1 MKDLLHTLTTTYAEE
16 LRLTQ
21 ARIAK
26 CISEQENEAAKA
38 HLDYVAGKA
47 GHMLRPLVALISYGA
62 VSGKSYQ
69 AMASKEKEAIIN
81 IAAALELLHTASLVH
96 DDVIDLTTQRRGQPT
111 VNAKHGNTE
120 AVLVGNLFYLNA
132 FRLMLDLND
141 PWYLNVLIETA
152 EAMCV
157 GEIVQAET
165 HSRDID
171 SQVYIQIISKKTG
184 ALIAAAAKLS
194 SRLAGADEAKTA
206 FFTNLAMNLGIMY
219 QMRDDLQ
226 DHDLDNLDSETLS
239 QLMVDYTHKLTAHL
253 RQLDI
258 TKPHHEALIQFI
270 HYFKGS
276 VI

>member
-16 LRLTQ
+16 LRQTHL
-21 ARIAK
+21 RIAEL
-26 CISEQENEAAKA
+26 IEEQENAAAKA
-38 HLDYVAGKA
+38 HLAYVAGKP
-47 GHMLRPLVALISYGA
+47 GHMLRPLVALISFGA
-62 VSGKSYQ
+62 ASGKSYQ
-69 AMASKEKEAIIN
+69 AMPAEEKRAIIS

-96 DDVIDLTTQRRGQPT
+96 DDIIDLTTERRGQPT

-120 AVLVGNLFYLNA
+120 AVIVGNLFYLNA
-132 FRLMLDLND
+132 FRLMLELKD

-157 GEIVQAET
+157 GEIIQAQT
-165 HSRDID
+165 HQELID
-171 SQVYIQIISKKTG
+171 DKVYIDIIAKKTG
-184 ALIAAAAKLS
+184 ALISAAAKLS
-194 SRLAGADEAKTA
+194 SRLAGADEVANRFYST
-206 FFTNLAMNLGIMY
+206 LAMNLGIMY

-226 DHDLDNLDSETLS
+226 DHDLENLDSETL
-239 QLMVDYTHKLTAHL
+239 QRLMSEYTHKLSEHL
-253 RQLDI
+253 TVLDA

>member
-16 LRLTQ
+16 LRLTH
-21 ARIAK
+21 ARI
-26 CISEQENEAAKA
+26 SELIANQENPETKA
-38 HLDYVAGKA
+38 HLSYVAGKP
-47 GHMLRPLVALISYGA
+47 GHMLRPLVALITYGA
-62 VSGKSYQ
+62 VSGKPYET
-69 AMASKEKEAIIN
+69 MPTEEKRAIIS

-96 DDVIDLTTQRRGQPT
+96 DDVIDLTTERRGQAT

-132 FRLMLDLND
+132 FRLMIDLKD

-157 GEIVQAET
+157 GEIIQAET
-165 HSRDID
+165 HSSAID
-171 SQVYIQIISKKTG
+171 SSVYIDIISKKTG
-184 ALIAAAAKLS
+184 ALIASAAKLS
-194 SRLAGADEAKTA
+194 SRLAGADDSVNNFYT
-206 FFTNLAMNLGIMY
+206 TLAMNLGIMY

-226 DHDLDNLDSETLS
+226 DHDLDNLDSHSLKS
-239 QLMVDYTHKLTAHL
+239 LMAEYSNKLGEHL
-253 RQLDI
+253 KELD
-258 TKPHHEALIQFI
+258 TNLPHHEALIQFI